1 MVHQDLV
8 MQRLGWDELEAEVQ
22 QGMLWPHLP
31 QASTQHEMEG
41 RCNVWEAALL
51 RL

>member
-31 QASTQHEMEG
+31 QASPQHEIEG

-51 RL
+51 CL